1 MNHGNAVMEN
11 SIKSFKIINLLE
23 GISFILLLFF
33 AMPVKYYLNEPMA
46 VTIFGWTHGLLFIA
60 YCLSASSLA
69 QKLRWPDKYLL
80 KIVIAGM
87 IPFAFLVVNKKIK
100 AQGEIATS

>member
-1 MNHGNAVMEN
+1 MNHGNVVMEN

-23 GISFILLLFF
+23 GISFVLLLFF
-33 AMPVKYYLNEPMA
+33 AMPVKYYLNEPIA

-69 QKLRWPDKYLL
+69 QKLRWPDKNLL
-80 KIVIAGM
+80 KIVVAGM
-87 IPFAFLVVNKKIK
+87 IPFAFLIVNRKIK
-100 AQGEIATS
+100 IQDSVATS

>member
-1 MNHGNAVMEN
+1 MEN

-23 GISFILLLFF
+23 GISFVLLLFF
-33 AMPVKYYLNEPMA
+33 AMPVKYYLHEPIA

-69 QKLRWPDKYLL
+69 QKLRWPDKNLL
-80 KIVIAGM
+80 KIVVAGM
-87 IPFAFLVVNKKIK
+87 IPFAFLIVNRKIK
-100 AQGEIATS
+100 IQDSVATS